1 MKRKINHC
9 FASALYQGRIKSDMK
24 QQAVAD
30 FLGRTKRWYQKIE
43 SGESEPDLNDT
54 LCLMAKFQINAA
66 EIVKEADGDVPV
78 SSDTK

>member
-30 FLGRTKRWYQKIE
+30 FLGRTKRWYQKIGVE
-43 SGESEPDLNDT
+43 NQS
-54 LCLMAKFQINAA
+54 QISM
-66 EIVKEADGDVPV
+66 IHSV
-78 SSDTK
+78 

>member
-30 FLGRTKRWYQKIE
+30 FLGVPNVGIRKLRVENQ
-43 SGESEPDLNDT
+43 S
-54 LCLMAKFQINAA
+54 QISM
-66 EIVKEADGDVPV
+66 IHSV
-78 SSDTK
+78 

>member
-1 MKRKINHC
+1 MKRKITHC

-54 LCLMAKFQINAA
+54 LRLMAKFQINAA